1 MQLGSSARGSGDSH
15 ARDDGLSHRE
25 PALCC
30 ITSALRIFVRGSR
43 CYNPCIKVERLHALC
58 FDFVEVKA
66 QTLVA
71 YVGTPASITGTLHH
85 EANLSFVY
93 KEQRTVVRLQIAL
106 QDNSLQLPRCQ
117 L

>member
-1 MQLGSSARGSGDSH
+1 MNSSVYFV
-15 ARDDGLSHRE
+15 LNVSHRE

-30 ITSALRIFVRGSR
+30 IASGLRIFVRGSQ

-66 QTLVA
+66 QTLAA
-71 YVGTPASITGTLHH
+71 YIATPASITGTLHH
-85 EANLSFVY
+85 KANISFVY

-106 QDNSLQLPRCQ
+106 QDNSHQLLRCQ